1 MFWGISFCVG
11 NKTTEVNG
19 QEFSLGVLT
28 AECLNI
34 SLAGSIQK
42 SWLRSWQIAYYL
54 LSEASYQ
61 GQH

>member
-11 NKTTEVNG
+11 NKTIEVNG

-42 SWLRSWQIAYYL
+42 KLAAL
-54 LSEASYQ
+54 LADCVLSFI
-61 GQH
+61 